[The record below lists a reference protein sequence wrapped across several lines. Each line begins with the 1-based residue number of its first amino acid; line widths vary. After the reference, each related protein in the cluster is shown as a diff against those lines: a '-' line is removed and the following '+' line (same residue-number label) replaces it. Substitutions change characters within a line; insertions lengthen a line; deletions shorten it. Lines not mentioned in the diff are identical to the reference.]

1 MRKSD
6 HNVMSAVESCIDIF
20 LNVIAIVAAY
30 MSVLV
35 FQEPLIYINS
45 FQSLFGI
52 LIILLVS
59 VFIYQVT
66 DMYAT
71 IPRIGKYRFV
81 KVVLKSNVIL
91 FGGGSLVLILIG
103 GRELREFLIF
113 WCAFSAFYSTAILIF
128 KKRVILSVIKALRK
142 RDFNVRRVII
152 VGDNVESANAFARQ
166 VVENSDSGMIILGG
180 VGRKMSKSTA
190 CDYLG
195 TFEDLERVLDTYR
208 PSDVV
213 FAIDAYNKRNII
225 NLVNLCDDRCV
236 KVYFLPVIYGFFKSA
251 RQIEGVGNIPIINV
265 HANPL
270 DNKLNAAMKR
280 ALDIVGSLFLIILSS
295 PIMLAIAIGVR
306 ATSDGPV
313 IFRQERVGIMGKRFE
328 MLKFRSMYVTKDAN
342 QTWTTNDDGRKT
354 RFGAFLR
361 RSSLDELPQLFNV
374 LRGDMSLVG
383 PRPEVPHFVEYFKDQ
398 IPLYMVK
405 HYVKPGMTGLAQV
418 NGLRGDTSVED
429 RIQADI
435 SYIENW
441 SFFGDISILL
451 KTPFKA
457 FNDNEKY
464 KNSEINDDTDADIEF
479 DFSTMRASSL
489 PSASECGK
497 FEAVRGKKILYAAST
512 MSHIGNFHTDYINA
526 LKADGCDVKVMAS
539 GEGAD
544 FNIPF
549 EKRFISV
556 RNLLC
561 RRRIAKILKEEEFD
575 TLVLNTS
582 LAAYHIRRVCK
593 KKKRPHVVNF
603 VHGYLFSENVN
614 RIKAFLMYICEKLLS
629 KKTDDIIVMN
639 LQDYRTAVRKHLCR
653 QKVYFVKGMGAE
665 VREVMTNPEEL
676 RRRYECD
683 DKYVLSFVGELSERK
698 NQEFLIRAL
707 PKIIQNIPN
716 AVLWLVGS
724 GAYRPRLEELAQE
737 LSVSERVMFM
747 GQRADACDYIRA
759 SDLYV
764 SASSG
769 EGMPF
774 NLIEALGCGTTVLV
788 SDIKGH
794 VDLVENS
801 VDGMLFGYNNTEDF
815 ITKVYKIYS
824 KAISIPMENKI
835 SKYEKYTKSR
845 VFPDTLSV
853 LMRTISD

>member
-1 MRKSD
+1 MHKND
-6 HNVMSAVESCIDIF
+6 HNVFSAIESCVDIF

-35 FQEPLIYINS
+35 FEDPLIYINS

-52 LIILLVS
+52 LVILLAS
-59 VFIYQVT
+59 VLVYQVS
-66 DMYAT
+66 DMYSG
-71 IPRIGKYRFV
+71 IPHIGKYRFV
-81 KVVLKSNVIL
+81 ITVLKSNIIL
-91 FGGGSLVLILIG
+91 FGASTLALAIIG
-103 GRELREFLIF
+103 GRTLREFLIF
-113 WCAFSAFYSTAILIF
+113 WCAFAALYSTALMIF
-128 KKRVILSVIKALRK
+128 KKSFIFSIVKALRK

-166 VVENSDSGMIILGG
+166 VVENSDSGMIILGA
-180 VGRKMSKSTA
+180 VGRQMSRSNS

-195 TFEDLERVLDTYR
+195 NFEDFESILDRYR

-213 FAIDAYNKRNII
+213 FAIDAYNKKRLID
-225 NLVNLCDDRCV
+225 LVNLCDDRCV
-236 KVYFLPVIYGFFKSA
+236 KVYFLPVMYGFFKSA
-251 RQIEGVGNIPIINV
+251 RQLERVGAIPIINA

-280 ALDIVGSLFLIILSS
+280 AIDIVGSLFLIVLSA
-295 PIMLAIAIGVR
+295 PVMIAIAIGVR
-306 ATSDGPV
+306 CSSDGPV
-313 IFRQERVGIMGKRFE
+313 LFKQERVGKMGKRFK
-328 MLKFRSMYVTKDAN
+328 MMKFRSMYVTKAAN
-342 QTWTTNDDGRKT
+342 QTWTTHEDERKT

-374 LRGDMSLVG
+374 LKGEMSLVG
-383 PRPEVPHFVEYFKDQ
+383 PRPEVPHFVEYFKNV

-405 HYVKPGMTGLAQV
+405 HYVKPGMTGLAQI

-429 RIQADI
+429 RIQADLA
-435 SYIENW
+435 YIESW
-441 SFFGDISILL
+441 SLFTDIAILL

-457 FNDNEKY
+457 FNDNEKF
-464 KNSEINDDTDADIEF
+464 KHSEINDDTDSDVQF
-479 DFSTMRASSL
+479 DFSLMKARAL
-489 PSASECGK
+489 PSAAECGMFAEVK
-497 FEAVRGKKILYAAST
+497 GKKILYAAST

-526 LKADGCDVKVMAS
+526 LKKSGCEVKVMAS

-544 FNIPF
+544 YNIPF
-549 EKRFISV
+549 EKKLISFK
-556 RNLLC
+556 NLLC
-561 RRRIAKILKEEEFD
+561 RRRISKILREEKFD

-582 LAAYHIRRVCK
+582 LAAYHIRRACK
-593 KKKRPHVVNF
+593 KKNRPRVVNF
-603 VHGYLFSENVN
+603 VHGYLFSEKVN
-614 RIKAFLMYICEKLLS
+614 RFKAFMLYICEKLLS
-629 KKTDDIIVMN
+629 KKTDEIIVMN

-653 QKVYFVKGMGAE
+653 DAVYFVKGMGAE
-665 VREVMTNPEEL
+665 VREVMTNPEQL
-676 RRRYECD
+676 RRQYGCD
-683 DKYVLSFVGELSERK
+683 DKFVLAFVGELSERK

-707 PKIIQNIPN
+707 PKIIPNIPN
-716 AVLWLVGS
+716 VVLWLVGN
-724 GAYRPRLEELAQE
+724 GAYRPELERLAEE
-737 LSVSERVMFM
+737 LSVSDRVAFM

-759 SDLYV
+759 CDLYV
-764 SASSG
+764 SASSV

-801 VDGMLFGYNNTEDF
+801 VDGVLFGYNNTEDF

-824 KAISIPMENKI
+824 KAISIPLENKI
-835 SKYEKYTKSR
+835 SKYEKYTKSK

-853 LMRTISD
+853 LMRSISN

>member
-1 MRKSD
+1 MRKTD
-6 HNVMSAVESCIDIF
+6 HSVMSAVESCIDIF

-30 MSVLV
+30 MSVIM
-35 FQEPLIYINS
+35 FQDPVIHINS

-52 LIILLVS
+52 LVILLVS

-66 DMYAT
+66 DMYAP
-71 IPRIGKYRFV
+71 IPRIGKYRFIRA
-81 KVVLKSNVIL
+81 VLKSNVIL
-91 FGGGSLVLILIG
+91 FGGGSLVLILTG

-128 KKRVILSVIKALRK
+128 KKRVALSVIKALRK

-195 TFEDLERVLDTYR
+195 TFEDLAGVLDTYK

-225 NLVNLCDDRCV
+225 NLVNLCDDRCI

-251 RQIEGVGNIPIINV
+251 RQIEGIGNIPMINV

-280 ALDIVGSLFLIILSS
+280 ALDIVGSLFLIILSA

-306 ATSDGPV
+306 STSEGSV
-313 IFRQERVGIMGKRFE
+313 LFKQERVGMMGKRFK

-342 QTWTTNDDGRKT
+342 QTWTTNDDERKT

-374 LRGDMSLVG
+374 LRGEMSLVG
-383 PRPEVPHFVEYFKDQ
+383 PRPEVPHFVEYFKNQ

-405 HYVKPGMTGLAQV
+405 HYVKPGMTGLAQI

-441 SFFGDISILL
+441 SFFGDVSILL

-464 KNSEINDDTDADIEF
+464 KHSEINDDTDADVEF
-479 DFSTMRASSL
+479 DFSTMKASAL
-489 PSASECGK
+489 PPASECNNI
-497 FEAVRGKKILYAAST
+497 EAVKGKKILYAAST
-512 MSHIGNFHTDYINA
+512 MSHIGNFHTDYIKA
-526 LKADGCDVKVMAS
+526 LRDAGCDVKVMAN

-549 EKRFISV
+549 EKKIISLK
-556 RNLLC
+556 NIAC
-561 RRRIAKILKEEEFD
+561 RRRISKILKEEKFD

-582 LAAYHIRRVCK
+582 LAAYHIRRACK
-593 KKKRPHVVNF
+593 KKKRPRVINF

-614 RIKAFLMYICEKLLS
+614 RFKAFLMYLCEKLLS
-629 KKTDDIIVMN
+629 KKTDDVIVMN
-639 LQDYRTAVRKHLCR
+639 LQDYRAAVRKHFCR
-653 QKVYFVKGMGAE
+653 EKVYFVKGMGAE
-665 VREVMTNPEEL
+665 VREVMTNPEEI
-676 RRRYECD
+676 RKKYECD
-683 DKYVLSFVGELSERK
+683 DKFVLAFVGELSERK
-698 NQEFLIRAL
+698 NQEFLVRAL
-707 PKIIQNIPN
+707 PKIIQSIPN
-716 AVLWLVGS
+716 AVLWLVGNGS
-724 GAYRPRLEELAQE
+724 CRPQLEELARE

-764 SASSG
+764 SASSA

-774 NLIEALGCGTTVLV
+774 NLIEALGCGTTALV

-794 VDLVENS
+794 VDLIENS
-801 VDGMLFGYNNTEDF
+801 VDGILFGYNNTEDF

-824 KAISIPMENKI
+824 KSISIPMENKI
-835 SKYEKYTKSR
+835 SKYEKYTKSK

-853 LMRTISD
+853 LKRSISN